1 MTPILLGGI
10 STDVKIHDFSM
21 CLRPNTDKIYVRYSF
36 EKIDKIIMCFLL
48 HVYGGNLEHL
58 DDFTA
63 DGRKK
68 SQRIY
73 CISIIRCSPKVI
85 VVKLCLSIEI
95 FHGFRINIISIE
107 FALFHGHVSEIYS

>member
-95 FHGFRINIISIE
+95 IHNILSSRIIISVK
-107 FALFHGHVSEIYS
+107 LLKH